1 MRTIVHLSDLHFGR
15 IDEATLA
22 PLCDTVWSQKPD
34 VVAISGDL
42 TQRAK
47 PEEFTLARYF
57 LDALPEPVLVVP
69 GNHDVPVWGRF
80 REPPMQRYETHI
92 TKDLEPLIEDGEM
105 CVAGLNTARAFAFQ
119 GGRLSHEQIA
129 LVKRRF
135 GAAGPG
141 TCKVLVAHH
150 PLDVPGTWVNVR
162 SARRSKKAFAEWTE
176 CGVDLILG
184 GHEHRSHATDKP
196 ELLRHGKHQALMV
209 QAGTATSTRRR
220 GEPNSFN
227 TIQVSERSIEV
238 IRLDWNGKGF
248 REAWRGRFDRT

>member
-15 IDEATLA
+15 VDEKTLA
-22 PLCDTVWSQKPD
+22 PLCDTVWAQKPD

-47 PEEFTLARYF
+47 PEEFQLARHF

-69 GNHDVPVWGRF
+69 GNHDVPVFGRL
-80 REPPMQRYETHI
+80 REPPMLRYETHI
-92 TKDLEPLIEDGEM
+92 TKDLEPHVEDEEI
-105 CVAGLNTARAFAFQ
+105 CVAGLNTARAFAIQ
-119 GGRLSHEQIA
+119 GGRLSHGQIA

-135 GAAGPG
+135 TAAR
-141 TCKVLVAHH
+141 TNACKVLVAHH
-150 PLDVPGTWVNVR
+150 PLDVPGHWVHVR
-162 SARRSKKAFAEWTE
+162 SARRSKRAFEEWSE

-184 GHEHRSHATDKP
+184 GHEHRSHATDQP

-209 QAGTATSTRRR
+209 QAGTATSTRVR

-227 TIQVSERSIEV
+227 TIHIEPGQIV
-238 IRLDWNGKGF
+238 VVRLDWDGKGF
-248 REAWRGRFDRT
+248 REAWRGKFART